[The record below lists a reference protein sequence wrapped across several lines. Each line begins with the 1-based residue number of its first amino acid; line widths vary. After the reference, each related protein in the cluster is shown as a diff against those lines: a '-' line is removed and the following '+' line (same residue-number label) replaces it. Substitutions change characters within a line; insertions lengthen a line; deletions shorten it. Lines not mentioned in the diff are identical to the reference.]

1 MNGIKSLGRQ
11 DSAYVTQNI
20 WRVSRYSLLIHR
32 LRVIISPPLLYCH
45 WQTRVLVG
53 SDRLGLGI
61 DKGHCDTVL
70 AQDGKASDLRWIQ
83 DHPLQDQTSLCK
95 KQSYEVIRLADG

>member
-1 MNGIKSLGRQ
+1 M
-11 DSAYVTQNI
+11 TQNI

-45 WQTRVLVG
+45 WQTQVLAG

-61 DKGHCDTVL
+61 DKGHSDTVL
-70 AQDGKASDLRWIQ
+70 AQMGKPVLRWIQ

-95 KQSYEVIRLADG
+95 KQNYEVIRLADG

>member
-1 MNGIKSLGRQ
+1 MELNLWGDRT
-11 DSAYVTQNI
+11 SAYVTQNI

-32 LRVIISPPLLYCH
+32 LRVIISPPLLDCH

-61 DKGHCDTVL
+61 DKRHRNTVL
-70 AQDGKASDLRWIQ
+70 AQDGKASDEMDSR
-83 DHPLQDQTSLCK
+83 PSLQDQTSLCK
-95 KQSYEVIRLADG
+95 EQSYEVIRLADG